1 LGCPVNRGNTVV
13 PAAFPSANSPEEISM
28 RPAIAAL
35 LACLALAAC
44 GSTERKT
51 VIVNPPPDST
61 TVVDKDGNAHV
72 IPNH

>member
-1 LGCPVNRGNTVV
+1 
-13 PAAFPSANSPEEISM
+13 M
-28 RPAIAAL
+28 RPAVAIL

-61 TVVDKDGNAHV
+61 TVVDRDGNAHV
-72 IPNH
+72 VPNN

>member
-1 LGCPVNRGNTVV
+1 VPPVAKKLSRIRRVFTLDN
-13 PAAFPSANSPEEISM
+13 FKEIAM
-28 RPAIAAL
+28 RPAVALL

-44 GSTERKT
+44 GGTERKT

-61 TVVDKDGNAHV
+61 TVVDRDGNAHV

>member
-1 LGCPVNRGNTVV
+1 
-13 PAAFPSANSPEEISM
+13 M
-28 RPAIAAL
+28 RPTIAVV

-51 VIVNPPPDST
+51 VIVNPPADST
-61 TVVDKDGNAHV
+61 TVVDRDGNAHV